1 MLLGGLGYTAYA
13 AQMLYLSDYLLY
25 TCALLNGLGA
35 SLLWTGQGYGT
46 QRFKSAPHFTLLLNS
61 LILNLKSFVFF
72 SRHEALC
79 DQGKFISI
87 NTSAS
92 SSGRDAGV
100 FWSLYQCSG
109 VLGNLAVF
117 LLFQVS

>member
-46 QRFKSAPHFTLLLNS
+46 QSFMSEVSSTLPTHKTPDLN
-61 LILNLKSFVFF
+61 
-72 SRHEALC
+72 
-79 DQGKFISI
+79 
-87 NTSAS
+87 
-92 SSGRDAGV
+92 
-100 FWSLYQCSG
+100 
-109 VLGNLAVF
+109 
-117 LLFQVS
+117 

>member
-46 QRFKSAPHFTLLLNS
+46 QHRASCQKSAPHFLLIKP
-61 LILNLKSFVFF
+61 LI
-72 SRHEALC
+72 
-79 DQGKFISI
+79 
-87 NTSAS
+87 
-92 SSGRDAGV
+92 
-100 FWSLYQCSG
+100 
-109 VLGNLAVF
+109 
-117 LLFQVS
+117 

>member
-46 QRFKSAPHFTLLLNS
+46 QSFMSAQHLLPAYPNTKGCMYLVCINRKSVRYSVTNMMM
-61 LILNLKSFVFF
+61 
-72 SRHEALC
+72 
-79 DQGKFISI
+79 DQSCRRTDKCND
-87 NTSAS
+87 NTI
-92 SSGRDAGV
+92 
-100 FWSLYQCSG
+100 
-109 VLGNLAVF
+109 
-117 LLFQVS
+117 

>member
-46 QRFKSAPHFTLLLNS
+46 QRFMSDPHFTLLLNS
-61 LILNLKSFVFF
+61 GKLLYWGRNKAKAP
-72 SRHEALC
+72 AL
-79 DQGKFISI
+79 G
-87 NTSAS
+87 
-92 SSGRDAGV
+92 
-100 FWSLYQCSG
+100 QC
-109 VLGNLAVF
+109 
-117 LLFQVS
+117 